1 MIYRRDLRT
10 GDVQTNTQQ
19 CHKKLTFKLDLCLSW
34 IASKRNSSEV
44 IYLEDG
50 QQNPKLFTPDFGIIG
65 VRPSFLVAKETSS
78 DVPEQG
84 LCISGDI
91 HRAKDNMATSVSCI
105 SWSRWALC
113 RSSAIS
119 EKKVSLVAL

>member
-1 MIYRRDLRT
+1 MNVHTHAIKTWKSNVREAKKQEVNTPHDLSTWSTYRRR
-10 GDVQTNTQQ
+10 
-19 CHKKLTFKLDLCLSW
+19 SW

-84 LCISGDI
+84 LCSSGDI

-105 SWSRWALC
+105 S
-113 RSSAIS
+113 
-119 EKKVSLVAL
+119 